1 LGDQPVG
8 VLLVDLTPYKGR
20 NHLVH
25 GIKTYPDPT
34 VAIFGLELFKGRA
47 VRLFF

>member
-1 LGDQPVG
+1 
-8 VLLVDLTPYKGR
+8 
-20 NHLVH
+20 VH

-47 VRLFF
+47 VRLFFLNKAPELIQLRLFKNAD